1 VRRVWVVDADGMK
14 RGGTLWWVDGD
25 SVQIRVDNLSGVTVL
40 PVAARG
46 KRWDF
51 IESRGG
57 AFTSQDV
64 VYEGLSGSARSGAVG
79 EAER

>member
-57 AFTSQDV
+57 APDQ
-64 VYEGLSGSARSGAVG
+64 
-79 EAER
+79 